1 MIFKSILVEA
11 ELQENKAFGGGGRGV
26 GGEEGTL
33 KIIFSWFYEE
43 S

>member
-11 ELQENKAFGGGGRGV
+11 ELQENKAFGGGRGV

-33 KIIFSWFYEE
+33 KIIFSWFYE
-43 S
+43 